1 MGVELTFALGA
12 AALILVVACLL
23 RAPQMLSWRL
33 VPWPL
38 LIGVAGLFVLVQVL
52 HDHGLAQLLETA
64 TGSGHDVVDLLRL
77 TAMAAA
83 GANTVNNLPAYL
95 AMEPLAAR
103 LPLRMAALLIGA
115 NAGALVTPWA
125 SLATLLWAGR
135 CRAAGITINWHTF
148 ALRGLI
154 LVPVLLLA
162 STGALVGIH
171 P

>member
-1 MGVELTFALGA
+1 
-12 AALILVVACLL
+12 VA
-23 RAPQMLSWRL
+23 
-33 VPWPL
+33 V
-38 LIGVAGLFVLVQVL
+38 LFVLVQLL

-64 TGSGHDVVDLLRL
+64 TGSGNDVADLLRL
-77 TAMAAA
+77 TALAAA

-103 LPLRMAALLIGA
+103 WPLRMAALLIGV
-115 NAGALVTPWA
+115 NTGPLITPWA

-135 CRAAGITINWHTF
+135 CRAAGVTISWHTF

-162 STGALVGIH
+162 SIGALVGIH
-171 P
+171 A